1 MESQSKE
8 HKKLRSNQKILQP
21 RNTKKLTIFK
31 GASSD
36 LLRKICMDEGAD
48 DAGFV
53 EIERKEL
60 GSVKNE
66 ALALYYKT
74 KTIISF
80 CVRTNPENIQSPSRS
95 LASEEFHKTY
105 ADLSI
110 IARKIVKRLNKVG
123 IRAVACHPV
132 FPMDMNRWASKIWE
146 ISHKPIAE
154 QAGLG
159 TTGINRMI
167 LHPKFGTFMLLDSIL
182 IDSEVDKYDKP
193 LDYDPCIGCHLCV
206 ASCPVGALDVRKGV
220 DFNACM
226 THNYRDFMGGFED
239 WIENIVDAKD
249 SKEFRKK
256 SSDSENVSRWQSLS
270 YGPQYKA
277 AYCISVCPA
286 GEDLVSVY
294 RNDRKGWVENILKPL
309 SNKKEPI
316 YVGKDTYAEEYA
328 RKNPNKEVKVIRNIF
343 RPNSIN
349 GFLTGVRVAFEQ
361 KHAKGVTMNV
371 HFESNGKETAQA
383 TIIIAGEVIDVKEG
397 HFGTADLGI
406 TADSETWLKIV
417 NKETTSAEDMQ
428 AITSGKIKVKG
439 DLKLLKQFQECFI
452 GQE

>member
-1 MESQSKE
+1 MESQSKQ
-8 HKKLRSNQKILQP
+8 HKETSSNQKMIQP
-21 RNTKKLTIFK
+21 STKKLTMFK
-31 GASSD
+31 GVSSEI
-36 LLRKICMDEGAD
+36 LRKICLEEGAD

-53 EIERKEL
+53 EIERKAL
-60 GSVKNE
+60 GSVKEE
-66 ALALYYKT
+66 ALELYYKT

-110 IARKIVKRLNKVG
+110 IARKIVKHLNKIG

-193 LDYDPCIGCHLCV
+193 LEYDPCIGCQLCV
-206 ASCPVGALDVRKGV
+206 TSCPVGALDVKKGV

-239 WIENIVDAKD
+239 WVENIVDAKD

-286 GEDLVSVY
+286 GEDLVGVY
-294 RNDRKGWVENILKPL
+294 TSDRKGWIKNILKPL

-316 YVGKDTYAEEYA
+316 YVGKDTHAEEYA

-349 GFLTGVRVAFEQ
+349 GFLTGVKVAFEQ
-361 KHAKGVTMNV
+361 KHAKGVNITV

-383 TIIIAGEVIDVKEG
+383 TIIIAGGVIDVKEG
-397 HFGTADLGI
+397 HVGTADLGI
-406 TADSETWLKIV
+406 TADSKTWLGII
-417 NKETTSAEDMQ
+417 NKETSPSDNIQ
-428 AITSGKIKVKG
+428 AITSGKVKVHG
-439 DLKLLKQFQECFI
+439 ELKLLKQFQECFI

>member
-1 MESQSKE
+1 MESQSE
-8 HKKLRSNQKILQP
+8 QYKKSRSNQKMSQQS
-21 RNTKKLTIFK
+21 TKKITGFRE
-31 GASSD
+31 ASSD
-36 LLRKICMDEGAD
+36 VLRKICLEEGAD
-48 DAGFV
+48 DVGFV
-53 EIERKEL
+53 EIERKAL
-60 GSVKNE
+60 GSVKKE
-66 ALALYYKT
+66 ALELYYKT

-110 IARKIVKRLNKVG
+110 IARRIVKRLNKVG

-182 IDSEVDKYDKP
+182 IDSEVDKYDQP
-193 LDYDPCIGCHLCV
+193 LYYDPCIGCHLCI

-361 KHAKGVTMNV
+361 KHARGVNMTV
-371 HFESNGKETAQA
+371 HFESNGMETTQA
-383 TIIIAGEVIDVKEG
+383 TMIIAGEVIDVKEG
-397 HFGTADLGI
+397 HVGIADLGI
-406 TADSETWLKIV
+406 TADSETWLKTV
-417 NKETTSAEDMQ
+417 NKETSSAEDIQ
-428 AITSGKIKVKG
+428 AITSGKIKVQG